1 MCIARSCRTRRHGP
15 VSGPDLPVR
24 QDVRV
29 TATGRRRQTLLLGGT
44 LLVAVAVTAG
54 ISAWVHAADPAA
66 GLAEAMKTGGLAGAA
81 VVALYGLW
89 LNDRRRRVEEAR
101 QAVDEDRL
109 RLDGD
114 RIGHERFAKAVE
126 LLGNEADQSRVGAMH
141 ALVGLARGTPE
152 YTQTVIDVLCSY
164 LRRPFFHY
172 GYLRDGPDPDR
183 SDSVEPDR
191 GRLSAEETADDR
203 ERQVRLTAQRVLL
216 ELLPAAGSAGPAYDL
231 DLTGASLEYLD
242 LAGRRVGGL
251 RAHRATF
258 FGITRLG
265 AAEFTGRVMLSGAVF
280 RGRVELVDTRF
291 PVGFSLERA
300 RLLAEVDLS
309 GAVFGVFADLRW
321 QTAETVLLDGAAAL
335 PGVELKLPPG
345 VSVPA

>member
-1 MCIARSCRTRRHGP
+1 MS
-15 VSGPDLPVR
+15 
-24 QDVRV
+24 
-29 TATGRRRQTLLLGGT
+29 ATGRRRQTLLLGAT
-44 LLVAVAVTAG
+44 LLVAIAVTAG
-54 ISAWVHAADPAA
+54 ISAWVRAADPAA

-172 GYLRDGPDPDR
+172 AYVRDGPDPDR
-183 SDSVEPDR
+183 SDFADPDR

-216 ELLPAAGSAGPAYDL
+216 ELLPAAGSPGPAYDL
-231 DLTGASLEYLD
+231 DLTGASLEYLR
-242 LAGRRVGGL
+242 LEGRRIGGL
-251 RAHRATF
+251 LARRATF
-258 FGITRLG
+258 YGITRLG
-265 AAEFTGRVMLSGAVF
+265 AAEFTGRAMLTGAVF
-280 RGRVELVDTRF
+280 RGRVQLTGTRF
-291 PVGFSLERA
+291 LRGFSLESA
-300 RLLAEVDLS
+300 RLLGEVDLND
-309 GAVFGVFADLRW
+309 AVFGDFADLRW
-321 QTAETVLLDGAAAL
+321 QTAETVLLDGAVAL
-335 PGVELKLPPG
+335 PGVRLKLPPG
-345 VSVPA
+345 VSVPP